1 VTYEL
6 LIHREARKELLEL
19 PGDVRNRVYQEL
31 LELKLD
37 PRPRRVVKLKGREEL
52 WRLRVG
58 RYRVIYEI
66 NDLER
71 VVTILWV
78 VLGNERT
85 YRDL

>member
-1 VTYEL
+1 MTYEL

-19 PGDVRNRVYQEL
+19 PGNVRNRVYREL

-71 VVTILWV
+71 VVTIL
-78 VLGNERT
+78 
-85 YRDL
+85 